1 MKELRNTFANFKH
14 GASQPG
20 GKPGGG
26 HQAEAT

>member
-1 MKELRNTFANFKH
+1 MKELINTFANFKP